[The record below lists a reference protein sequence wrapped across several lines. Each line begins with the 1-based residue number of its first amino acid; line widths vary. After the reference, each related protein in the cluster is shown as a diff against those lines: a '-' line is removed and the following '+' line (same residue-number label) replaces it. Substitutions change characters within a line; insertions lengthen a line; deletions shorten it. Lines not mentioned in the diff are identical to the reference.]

1 MKQAY
6 PPALLAASALALA
19 LAVAMVVLWIS
30 LSQPWLG
37 VRLVAGA
44 DNSAIAHSVHPDGPA
59 EDLIPQGATLLSVA
73 APGLS
78 ALPVDA
84 QDLTEEPDTLPDPA
98 AMRAFFAKQ
107 AALHARI
114 TAPTTQL
121 LIRPQGATNPVMQEI
136 QPAATRPLGDLPGVF
151 WVQLSVGLAG
161 VVLGGWVMALRR
173 EDRAVQFFGLAGL
186 GLMISASAAALYS
199 TRELALGAEVFTSAS
214 RLNYLGT
221 LVFGIGMINLF
232 LIYPSRLAGP
242 AVLWSVAALFATCIL
257 TVFVDWPD
265 AMLDRQAPVAL
276 AMLVLLAAVLA
287 QAVVNRHNP
296 TARAMLGW
304 FGLSVLVGA
313 GGFGLTVTLPLLM
326 GATPSLSQGYAFLF
340 FLVIFVG
347 LAMGIARYR
356 LFELSDWAFRILFYM
371 GGVLLLLVLDAA
383 LILGLALDRAPALG
397 LALAVV
403 SLVYLPL
410 RDILA
415 RRLRNDRRLA
425 REELFALVGDVALA
439 TRAEE
444 RDAALHALLQRLFD
458 PLRIEQGPTT
468 FDVAGLRDGGETL
481 EIPLPHGLPGIRLHW
496 ARQGRVLFNRRDEQ
510 LARSVVE
517 MLDRSIARQRAHDVA
532 VETERRRINRDMH
545 DNIGVQLLGA
555 LHSSDVERKNMLIRQ
570 TLSDLRQIVS
580 NPAEDGAV
588 LAQLLA
594 DLRREIGDHLEA
606 ARIGM
611 GWQDC
616 GLSDTDT
623 PQVTLTALQA
633 QTVRALLRETVSN
646 ALRHSEARNVH
657 LRFLPLP
664 GERLSLTVEDDG
676 TGAKSDWLRQ
686 GSGLSNLRFRLEACG
701 GTLVIE
707 PTQGGTRVLATL
719 SLAGVHAPD
728 TTGLE
733 RAAG

>member
-1 MKQAY
+1 MKQTY
-6 PPALLAASALALA
+6 SPTLLAASALALG
-19 LAVAMVVLWIS
+19 LAVATLVLWVA

-37 VRLVAGA
+37 VRLVAGP
-44 DNSAIAHSVHPDGPA
+44 DDSATVHSVHPDGPA
-59 EDLIPQGATLLSVA
+59 EGSVPQGATLLSVA
-73 APGLS
+73 APGLP

-84 QDLTEEPDTLPDPA
+84 LDLTEEPDALPDPA

-107 AALHARI
+107 TELHARMA
-114 TAPTTQL
+114 APTTHL
-121 LIRPQGATNPVMQEI
+121 LIRPQGATDPVMQEI
-136 QPAATRPLGDLPGVF
+136 RPAATRPLGDLPGVF
-151 WVQLSVGLAG
+151 WVQLGVGLAG

-186 GLMISASAAALYS
+186 GLMISADAAALYS
-199 TRELALGAEVFTSAS
+199 TRELALSTEVFTIAS

-232 LIYPSRLAGP
+232 LIYPSRLAGR
-242 AVLWSVAALFATCIL
+242 AVLWLVAALFATCIL

-265 AMLDRQAPVAL
+265 ALLDRQAPVAL
-276 AMLVLLAAVLA
+276 AMLILLAAVLA
-287 QAVVNRHNP
+287 QVVMNRRNP

-356 LFELSDWAFRILFYM
+356 LFELSDWSFRILFYM

-403 SLVYLPL
+403 GLVYLPL
-410 RDILA
+410 RDVLA
-415 RRLRNDRRLA
+415 RHLRNDRGLA

-439 TRAEE
+439 TRAED

-458 PLRIEQGPTT
+458 PLRIEQGPTA

-517 MLDRSIARQRAHDVA
+517 MLDRSIARQRAHDAA

-555 LHSSDVERKNMLIRQ
+555 LHSSDAERKDMLIRQ

-606 ARIGM
+606 AGIGM
-611 GWQDC
+611 AWQDS
-616 GLSDTDT
+616 GLSAGDA
-623 PQVTLTALQA
+623 PQITLTALQA

-646 ALRHSEARNVH
+646 ALRHSEARNV
-657 LRFLPLP
+657 LVRFLPLP
-664 GERLSLTVEDDG
+664 GERLSLIVEDDG
-676 TGAKSDWLRQ
+676 TGAKGDWLRR
-686 GSGLSNLRFRLEACG
+686 GSGLSNLRFRVEACG

-707 PTQGGTRVLATL
+707 PAQGGTRVRATL
-719 SLAGVHAPD
+719 PLAGVRAPD
-728 TTGLE
+728 TAGLE

>member
-1 MKQAY
+1 MKQTY
-6 PPALLAASALALA
+6 SPTLLAASALALG
-19 LAVAMVVLWIS
+19 LAVATLVLWVA

-37 VRLVAGA
+37 VRLVAGP
-44 DNSAIAHSVHPDGPA
+44 DDSATVHSVHPDGPA
-59 EDLIPQGATLLSVA
+59 EGSVPQGATLLSVA
-73 APGLS
+73 APGLP

-84 QDLTEEPDTLPDPA
+84 QDLTEEPDALPDPA

-107 AALHARI
+107 AALHARM
-114 TAPTTQL
+114 AAATTHL
-121 LIRPQGATNPVMQEI
+121 LIRPQGATDPVMQEI
-136 QPAATRPLGDLPGVF
+136 RPATTRPLGDLPGVF
-151 WVQLSVGLAG
+151 WVQLGVGLAG

-173 EDRAVQFFGLAGL
+173 DDRAVQFFGLAGL
-186 GLMISASAAALYS
+186 GLMISADAAALYS
-199 TRELALGAEVFTSAS
+199 TRELALSAEVFTIAS

-232 LIYPSRLAGP
+232 LIYPSRLAGR
-242 AVLWSVAALFATCIL
+242 AVLWLVAALFATCIL

-265 AMLDRQAPVAL
+265 ALLDRQAPVAL
-276 AMLVLLAAVLA
+276 AMLILLAAVLA
-287 QAVVNRHNP
+287 QAVMNRRNP

-356 LFELSDWAFRILFYM
+356 LFELSDWSFRILFYM

-403 SLVYLPL
+403 GLVYLPL
-410 RDILA
+410 RDVLA
-415 RRLRNDRRLA
+415 RHLRNDRGLA

-439 TRAEE
+439 TRAED

-458 PLRIEQGPTT
+458 PLRIEQGPTA

-517 MLDRSIARQRAHDVA
+517 MLDRSIARQRAHDAA

-555 LHSSDVERKNMLIRQ
+555 LHSSDAERKDMLIRQ

-606 ARIGM
+606 AGIGM
-611 GWQDC
+611 GWQDS
-616 GLSDTDT
+616 GLSAADT
-623 PQVTLTALQA
+623 PQIALTALQA

-664 GERLSLTVEDDG
+664 GERLSLIVEDDG
-676 TGAKSDWLRQ
+676 TGTKGDWLRQ
-686 GSGLSNLRFRLEACG
+686 GSGLSNLRFRVEACG

-707 PTQGGTRVLATL
+707 PAQGGTRVRATL
-719 SLAGVHAPD
+719 PLAGVRAPD
-728 TTGLE
+728 TAGLE

>member
-1 MKQAY
+1 MKQTY
-6 PPALLAASALALA
+6 SPALLAASALALG
-19 LAVAMVVLWIS
+19 LAVAFLVLWVA

-37 VRLVAGA
+37 VRLVAGP
-44 DNSAIAHSVHPDGPA
+44 DDSATVYAVHPDGPA
-59 EDLIPQGATLLSVA
+59 EGSVPQGATLLSVA
-73 APGLS
+73 APGFP

-84 QDLTEEPDTLPDPA
+84 RDLTEEPDALPDPA

-107 AALHARI
+107 AALHARM
-114 TAPTTQL
+114 AAATTHL
-121 LIRPQGATNPVMQEI
+121 LIRPQGATDPVMQEI
-136 QPAATRPLGDLPGVF
+136 RAAATRPLGDLPGVF
-151 WVQLSVGLAG
+151 WVQLGVGLAG

-173 EDRAVQFFGLAGL
+173 DDRAVQFFGLAGL
-186 GLMISASAAALYS
+186 GLMISADAAALYS
-199 TRELALGAEVFTSAS
+199 TRELALSAEVFTIAS

-232 LIYPSRLAGP
+232 LIYPSGLAGR
-242 AVLWSVAALFATCIL
+242 AVLWSVAALFGICIL

-265 AMLDRQAPVAL
+265 ALLDRQAPVAL
-276 AMLVLLAAVLA
+276 AMLILLAAVLA
-287 QAVVNRHNP
+287 QVVMNRRNP

-356 LFELSDWAFRILFYM
+356 LFELSDWSFRILFYM

-403 SLVYLPL
+403 GLVYLPL
-410 RDILA
+410 RDVLA
-415 RRLRNDRRLA
+415 RHLRNDRGLA

-439 TRAEE
+439 TRAED

-458 PLRIEQGPTT
+458 PLRIEQGLTA

-496 ARQGRVLFNRRDEQ
+496 ARQGRALFNRRDEQ

-517 MLDRSIARQRAHDVA
+517 MLDRSIARQRAHDAA

-555 LHSSDVERKNMLIRQ
+555 LHSSDAERKDMLIRQ

-606 ARIGM
+606 AGIGM
-611 GWQDC
+611 GWQDS
-616 GLSDTDT
+616 GLSAGDT
-623 PQVTLTALQA
+623 PQITLTALQA

-646 ALRHSEARNVH
+646 ALRHSEARNV
-657 LRFLPLP
+657 LVRFLPLP
-664 GERLSLTVEDDG
+664 GERLSLIVEDDG
-676 TGAKSDWLRQ
+676 TGTKGDWLRQ
-686 GSGLSNLRFRLEACG
+686 GSGLSNLRFRVEACG

-707 PTQGGTRVLATL
+707 PAPGGTRVRATL
-719 SLAGVHAPD
+719 PLAGVRAPD
-728 TTGLE
+728 TAVLE

>member
-6 PPALLAASALALA
+6 SPTLFAASALALGLVAA
-19 LAVAMVVLWIS
+19 LLVLWVA

-37 VRLVAGA
+37 VRLVAGP
-44 DNSAIAHSVHPDGPA
+44 DGSAIVYSVHPDGPA
-59 EDLIPQGATLLSVA
+59 EGRVPQGSRLLSIA
-73 APGLS
+73 APGLT

-84 QDLTEEPDTLPDPA
+84 RDLTEEPDALRGPE
-98 AMRAFFAKQ
+98 AMRAFFARQ
-107 AALHARI
+107 DALHARLA
-114 TAPTTQL
+114 APAAHL
-121 LIRPQGATNPVMQEI
+121 LVQPQGATDPVMQEVR
-136 QPAATRPLGDLPGVF
+136 PASFRPLGDLPGVF
-151 WVQLSVGLAG
+151 WVQLGVGLAG
-161 VVLGGWVMALRR
+161 VALGGWVMALRR

-186 GLMISASAAALYS
+186 GLMISADAAALYS
-199 TRELALGAEVFTSAS
+199 TRELALGTGVFTIAS

-232 LIYPSRLAGP
+232 LIYPARLAGRMVLWCVTAVFSICIL
-242 AVLWSVAALFATCIL
+242 AVL
-257 TVFVDWPD
+257 VDWPD
-265 AMLDRQAPVAL
+265 AVLDRQAPVAL
-276 AMLVLLAAVLA
+276 AMLILLAAVLA
-287 QAVVNRHNP
+287 QAVVNRRNP

-326 GATPSLSQGYAFLF
+326 GVPPRLSQGHAFLF

-356 LFELSDWAFRILFYM
+356 LFDLSDWSFRILFYM

-383 LILGLALDRAPALG
+383 LILGLALDRAPALN

-403 SLVYLPL
+403 GLVYLPL

-415 RRLRNDRRLA
+415 RRLRNDRGLA

-458 PLRIEQGPTT
+458 PLRIEQRPTT
-468 FDVAGLRDGGETL
+468 FDVAGLRNGGETL

-510 LARSVVE
+510 LARSVIE

-555 LHSSDVERKNMLIRQ
+555 LHSSDVERKNMLIRH

-606 ARIGM
+606 AGIGM

-664 GERLSLTVEDDG
+664 GERLSLTIEDDG

-728 TTGLE
+728 TTCLE
-733 RAAG
+733 KAAD

>member
-1 MKQAY
+1 MKQTY
-6 PPALLAASALALA
+6 SPALLAASALALG
-19 LAVAMVVLWIS
+19 LAVAFLVLWVA

-37 VRLVAGA
+37 VLLVAGP
-44 DNSAIAHSVHPDGPA
+44 DDSATVYAVHPDGPA
-59 EDLIPQGATLLSVA
+59 EGSVPQGATLLSVA
-73 APGLS
+73 DLGLP

-84 QDLTEEPDTLPDPA
+84 RDLTEEPDALPDPA

-107 AALHARI
+107 AALHARM
-114 TAPTTQL
+114 AAATTHL
-121 LIRPQGATNPVMQEI
+121 LIRPQGATDPVMQEI
-136 QPAATRPLGDLPGVF
+136 RPASTRPLGDLPGVF
-151 WVQLSVGLAG
+151 WVQLGVGLAG

-173 EDRAVQFFGLAGL
+173 DDRAVQFFGLAGL
-186 GLMISASAAALYS
+186 GLMISADAAALYS
-199 TRELALGAEVFTSAS
+199 TRELALSAEVFTIAS

-232 LIYPSRLAGP
+232 LIYPSGLAGR
-242 AVLWSVAALFATCIL
+242 AVLWSVAALFGICIL

-265 AMLDRQAPVAL
+265 ALLDRQAPVAL
-276 AMLVLLAAVLA
+276 AMLILLAAVLA
-287 QAVVNRHNP
+287 QVVMNRRNP

-356 LFELSDWAFRILFYM
+356 LFELSDWSFRILFYM

-403 SLVYLPL
+403 GLVYLPL
-410 RDILA
+410 RDVLA
-415 RRLRNDRRLA
+415 RHLRNDRGLA

-439 TRAEE
+439 TRAED

-458 PLRIEQGPTT
+458 PLRIEQGPTA

-517 MLDRSIARQRAHDVA
+517 MLDRSIARQRAHDAA

-555 LHSSDVERKNMLIRQ
+555 LHSSDAERKDMLIRQ

-606 ARIGM
+606 AGIGM
-611 GWQDC
+611 GWQDS
-616 GLSDTDT
+616 GLSAADT
-623 PQVTLTALQA
+623 PQITLTALQA

-646 ALRHSEARNVH
+646 ALRHSEARNV
-657 LRFLPLP
+657 LVRFLPLP
-664 GERLSLTVEDDG
+664 GERLSLIVEDDG
-676 TGAKSDWLRQ
+676 TGAKGDWLRR
-686 GSGLSNLRFRLEACG
+686 GSGLSNLRFRVEACG

-707 PTQGGTRVLATL
+707 PAQGGTRVRATL
-719 SLAGVHAPD
+719 PLAGVRAPD
-728 TTGLE
+728 TAGLQ

>member
-6 PPALLAASALALA
+6 SPALLAASALTLG
-19 LAVAMVVLWIS
+19 LAVAMVVLWVS

-84 QDLTEEPDTLPDPA
+84 QDLTEEPDALPDPA
-98 AMRAFFAKQ
+98 TMRAFFAKQ

-114 TAPTTQL
+114 AAPTTQL

-151 WVQLSVGLAG
+151 WVQLGVGFAG

-199 TRELALGAEVFTSAS
+199 TRELALGAEVFTSTS

-403 SLVYLPL
+403 GLVYLPL

-439 TRAEE
+439 TRAED

-468 FDVAGLRDGGETL
+468 FDVAGLLDGGETL

-517 MLDRSIARQRAHDVA
+517 MLDRSIARQRAHDIA

-555 LHSSDVERKNMLIRQ
+555 LHSSDIERKNMLIRQ

-580 NPAEDGAV
+580 NPAEVGAV

-606 ARIGM
+606 AGIGM

-664 GERLSLTVEDDG
+664 GERLSLIVEDDG

-707 PTQGGTRVLATL
+707 PAQGGTRVLATL